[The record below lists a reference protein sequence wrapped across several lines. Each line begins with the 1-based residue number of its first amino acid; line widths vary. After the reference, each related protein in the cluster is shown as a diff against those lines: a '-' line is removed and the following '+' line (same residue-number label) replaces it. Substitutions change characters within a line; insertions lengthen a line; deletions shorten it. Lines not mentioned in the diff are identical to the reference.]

1 MSGDATSAS
10 RTSCKAR
17 ITGEWRTMFMEF
29 IIQNKRAE
37 KRIEFPCDEDKY
49 QLICKD
55 LNAICFFEVN
65 VFPDVMRKYERSRR
79 IQH

>member
-1 MSGDATSAS
+1 
-10 RTSCKAR
+10 
-17 ITGEWRTMFMEF
+17 MFMEF

-55 LNAICFFEVN
+55 LKLTDKKCL
-65 VFPDVMRKYERSRR
+65 
-79 IQH
+79 